1 MSNGADKV
9 VFFVD
14 GGKALGDYLMYTPPM
29 VGDDVTF
36 GDGETYTVVER
47 NFDMPDNTI
56 RVTVWVKTGH

>member
-1 MSNGADKV
+1 
-9 VFFVD
+9 VD

-29 VGDDVTF
+29 VGDDITF

-47 NFDMPDNTI
+47 NFDMPDNCI